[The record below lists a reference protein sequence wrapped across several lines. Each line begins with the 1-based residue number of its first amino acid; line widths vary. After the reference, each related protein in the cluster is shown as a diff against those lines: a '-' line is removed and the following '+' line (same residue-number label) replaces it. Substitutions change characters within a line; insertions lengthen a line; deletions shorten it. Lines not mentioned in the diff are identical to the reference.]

1 MDKPK
6 GKPKKLIFL
15 LVLIP
20 LILCCM
26 CCSVIWILS
35 ITSPTELKLLNS
47 DSTSWNA
54 ENPTETLKFSCNY
67 VTTIFINGKEIST
80 YDEVQDVCNK
90 GYTVQLNDGDNRVEI
105 VAKNYSG
112 SRQQQLDLN
121 IKFDQKAYQDRLA
134 KEEQLKK
141 EQAEKERQEK
151 LSAEEKQKQE
161 QAEKERQDQ
170 AASAK
175 AISDWKPKFQQLK
188 KDKVNPAYAKSTE
201 MMNVLSSGTDPYQ
214 TRNQAQAYKTW
225 FSKQCGTSFAD
236 NTKPVPDKFNE
247 DVKNL
252 DQFYRD
258 FCDYNQYL
266 AQRTIDYLQADSTQ
280 KQYEHLDMI
289 TYYQQQIADAKFSME
304 VYIKNIEGKF

>member
-6 GKPKKLIFL
+6 AKPKKLIFL

-20 LILCCM
+20 LLLCCM

-54 ENPTETLKFSCNY
+54 ESPTETIKFSCNY
-67 VTTIFINGKEIST
+67 VSSIFINGKELST
-80 YDEVQDVCNK
+80 YSEVQDVCNK
-90 GYTVQLNDGDNRVEI
+90 GYTLDLKDGDNRIEV

-112 SRQQQLDLN
+112 SSQQKLDLN

-134 KEEQLKK
+134 KEEQLKQ

-151 LSAEEKQKQE
+151 LAAEEKQKQE
-161 QAEKERQDQ
+161 QAEKEKQEQ
-170 AASAK
+170 VASAQ
-175 AISDWKPKFQQLK
+175 AVSDWELKYQQLK

-214 TRNQAQAYKTW
+214 TRNQAQSYKTW
-225 FSKQCGTSFAD
+225 FSKQCGTSFEE
-236 NTKPVPDKFNE
+236 NTKPVPSKMSD
-247 DVKNL
+247 DVKKL

-258 FCDYNQYL
+258 FCDNNQYL
-266 AQRTIDYLQADSTQ
+266 AQRTIDYLQADSVQ
-280 KQYEHLDMI
+280 KQYDHLDMI
-289 TYYQQQIADAKFSME
+289 TYYQQQIANAKFSME
-304 VYIKNIEGKF
+304 VHIKNIDSKL